1 MSYAGWTAIGTALLS
16 GVMLLGAAS
25 TGQLPLLWLLSVY
38 LLLVV
43 QIIVGWQ
50 LRTAGSEWN
59 AWALMTVYAL
69 QLVISIVRDGN
80 WSGIVVRLLIGAVY
94 VRGYMAVV
102 DYRELTTAI
111 NNHPD
116 VDPEFERTL
125 AG

>member
-1 MSYAGWTAIGTALLS
+1 
-16 GVMLLGAAS
+16 MLLGAAS
-25 TGQLPLLWLLSVY
+25 TGELPLVWLLSTY
-38 LLLVV
+38 LLLAIQVL
-43 QIIVGWQ
+43 VGWQ

-69 QLVISIVRDGN
+69 QLAISVVVDGN
-80 WSGIVVRLLIGAVY
+80 WSGILVRLLIGAVY

-102 DYRELTTAI
+102 EYRELTAAI
-111 NNHPD
+111 NSHPD